1 MATATTE
8 TATKGGA
15 WLIGEADP
23 ATVMTP
29 EKLTEEHKLIR
40 QTASEFIN
48 GEMIPV
54 NDRLEQ
60 KDWTL
65 QRELV
70 KKCGSL
76 GLLGTNIPEEYGGVD
91 LDKIATLIV
100 SECIAAH
107 ASFAATFGAQANLT
121 ILPIYMFGTE
131 AQKQKYLPGLVSGEL
146 VGSYCLSESG
156 SGSDALAAKTRAMKQ
171 PDGSFV
177 MSGEKMWITN
187 GGFAD
192 VYIIFAKV
200 DGEHFTAF
208 IVDRNWPGVSSGKEE
223 HKLGLHGSSTTPIIL
238 QEVKV
243 PADAVLGE
251 IGKGHKVAF
260 NVLNFGRF
268 KLGAMCSGGGRRT
281 IQEAAK
287 YANTRKQFGVPIA
300 TFGAIKHKL
309 GETTARQYA
318 LESMMYRTDGLID
331 QRIAATPDKKANDPT
346 PMLQAL
352 EKLAVEASIDK
363 VLGSETIDF
372 IIDENLQIHGGN
384 GFVRDYPAE
393 GHYRDARV
401 NRIFECTNEIN
412 RLLIPGMLMKK
423 AIKGD
428 LPLMAAAKALQD
440 EIMSPSMAMPD
451 DGDSVLSAEARA
463 CAIFKKIV
471 LMVAGSA
478 MQRYGTKIEQEQEV
492 LSYLADILTDTYAA
506 ESAML
511 RARDAVTRKVPNAG
525 MHQFA
530 ACITVNEAAGR
541 IELAARSALAAMAD
555 GDVLRTQLAALRRL
569 MKITPVNTVAMRR
582 QLADAAVAQGGYIF

>member
-1 MATATTE
+1 MASVAKAATA
-8 TATKGGA
+8 KGGA
-15 WLIGEADP
+15 WLIEETDP
-23 ATVMTP
+23 AAVMTP
-29 EKLTEEHKLIR
+29 EKLTEEHRLIQ
-40 QTASEFIN
+40 QTATEFIN
-48 GEMIPV
+48 GEVVPA

-60 KDWTL
+60 KDWKL
-65 QRELV
+65 QREIV
-70 KKCGSL
+70 KKCGGL
-76 GLLGTNIPEEYGGVD
+76 GLFGTNIPEAYGGVD
-91 LDKIATLIV
+91 LDKIATLVV
-100 SECIAAH
+100 SEAIAAH
-107 ASFAATFGAQANLT
+107 GSFAATFGAQANLT
-121 ILPIYMFGTE
+121 ILPIYLFGTE
-131 AQKQKYLPGLVSGEL
+131 AQRQKYLPGLISGEL

-177 MSGEKMWITN
+177 VSGEKMWITN

-192 VYIIFAKV
+192 VYLVFAKV
-200 DGEHFTAF
+200 DGEQFTAF
-208 IVDRNWPGVSSGKEE
+208 IIERQWAGVSSGKEE

-309 GETTARQYA
+309 GEMTARQYA
-318 LESMMYRTDGLID
+318 LESMMYRTAGLID

-352 EKLAVEASIDK
+352 EEFAVEASIAK
-363 VLGSETIDF
+363 VLGSETIDY

-401 NRIFECTNEIN
+401 NRIFEGTNEIN

-423 AIKGD
+423 AVKGD

-440 EIMSPSMAMPD
+440 EIMSPSMTMPD

-463 CAIFKKIV
+463 CATFKKIV
-471 LMVAGSA
+471 LMVAGAA

-492 LSYLADILTDTYAA
+492 LSYLADILIDTYAA
-506 ESAML
+506 ESAVL
-511 RARDAVTRKVPNAG
+511 RAKAAITSKASHAELHQDAVSV
-525 MHQFA
+525 
-530 ACITVNEAAGR
+530 TVNEAAGR

-555 GDVLRTQLAALRRL
+555 GDTLRTQLAALRRL
-569 MKITPVNTVAMRR
+569 MKVTPVNTVEMRR
-582 QLADAAVAQGGYIF
+582 KLADAATSVGGYVF